1 MKGMKKMSIIEATR
15 SIASIY
21 SDKYEKIIQKG
32 KSVVNSIV
40 IDEQFTS
47 IKGFKE
53 YMEEKRTESV
63 TSAICML
70 VGELYFKRK
79 SKDGYSFSNLESSF
93 NQWKSG
99 NSAVKRLVSSPYR
112 TNHIVDIISA
122 INEKFNLF
130 SEPGGDF
137 RSHVEKV
144 SSFVMSMSGS
154 KGALSSMIAFY
165 PRSIRDIAFMYCT
178 YIRGTNKDYIEIVQS
193 LEAPLLEYG
202 KKKRAERSYRE
213 SPPRRRSASLYGTT
227 REVKE
232 QVVVSI
238 INVHKDERELV
249 ISKLQSYISEHPE
262 QFSANRHYCTVSDM
276 LKWLTG
282 ESLPAWSE
290 TRTPIKLD
298 HDLVKLFTDD
308 DRDYAEK
315 DDMLMPLIFAL
326 YNAVVEENDI
336 ATKSV
341 LDQFFDDMK
350 YGDPINSVAM
360 AITFMRLVTVVAIAD
375 YYITEN
381 KSCRPEDKAKADA
394 IINVINNVL
403 DLMGLVHLNRIVA
416 GKKPKKADAKDS
428 REIIANSVDAFDWC
442 ICEYIKI
449 NCNKEKVR

>member
-21 SDKYEKIIQKG
+21 SDKYEIMIQKG
-32 KSVVNSIV
+32 KSAVNSIV

-53 YMEEKRTESV
+53 YMEEIGTESV
-63 TSAICML
+63 TSAICKL

-79 SKDGYSFSNLESSF
+79 PKDGYSYGNLESSF
-93 NQWKSG
+93 NQWRSG

-202 KKKRAERSYRE
+202 KKKRAEERE

-232 QVVVSI
+232 HVVVNI
-238 INVHKDERELV
+238 INGYKNDRELV
-249 ISKLQSYISEHPE
+249 ISALQSYISEHPE

-298 HDLVKLFTDD
+298 HKLVELFTDD

-381 KSCRPEDKAKADA
+381 KSRRLEDKVKADA
-394 IINVINNVL
+394 IINDVNKVL
-403 DLMGLVHLNRIVA
+403 DSMGLVHLNRIVS
-416 GKKPKKADAKDS
+416 GKKQKKADAKDS

-442 ICEYIKI
+442 ICEYIRI
-449 NCNKEKVR
+449 NCNKEKER